1 MLIGVT
7 GRAGEGKTS
16 IAKHLE
22 KNHGFSILSFSTHL
36 KRAVAPLFDIPMVNL
51 LDPKLKEQIIPRW
64 GKTAREILQIFASG
78 CMRNH
83 FDQDFWVKKLES
95 DFINNSHK
103 HVVIDDVRFK
113 NEIDFIFK
121 WGNGHL
127 IHVTRPD
134 NPYQIDQNHISEQAA
149 YSGYP
154 IIEIVNDT
162 TLKELGNKVDD
173 LMNMGDSLWE
183 NVT

>member
-7 GRAGEGKTS
+7 SRAGEGKTS

-22 KNHGFSILSFSTHL
+22 KNHGFIILSFGIYP
-36 KRAVAPLFDIPMVNL
+36 KRAVASLFNIPMINL
-51 LDPKLKEQIIPRW
+51 LDPKLKEQVLPEWGMSPRQ
-64 GKTAREILQIFASG
+64 ILQIFATD

-83 FDQDFWVKKLES
+83 FSMDFWVRKLES
-95 DFINNSHK
+95 DFINSSHK

-134 NPYQIDQNHISEQAA
+134 NPYQIDQTHISEQAA

-173 LMNMGDSLWE
+173 LMNF
-183 NVT
+183 V